1 MVHKSIVLQETI
13 KKTKQVEKF
22 AKVGAGAGAG
32 AGALGGGAAGGAA
45 SVTDQLLTGG
55 RLTSLKRLPTS
66 LGELSPGQR
75 VLESI

>member
-1 MVHKSIVLQETI
+1 MVHESIVLQETI
-13 KKTKQVEKF
+13 KKTKQVEKL

-32 AGALGGGAAGGAA
+32 TLGGGAAGGAA
-45 SVTDQLLTGG
+45 SVTDQLLTDG